1 MAAQDQLERSSR
13 DISIRRT
20 LVGVLGLNLLVALAK
35 LVVGWLSASISMVAD
50 GFHSLTDSA
59 SNVVGLIGI
68 SAAAKPPDEDH
79 PYGHRKFETLAALII
94 GGLLAMTAWEVLKSC
109 IERLRVGG
117 APEVTPL
124 AYVVMGA
131 TMIINLAV
139 SSYESRQGEKLE
151 SEVLKADAAHTRSD
165 FYSSLAVV
173 LSLIAAHYG
182 YPQLDVVAAL
192 AITLIIARAAFKI
205 LKENGMLL
213 ADTALLPAA
222 EVRKVVL
229 EVSGVE
235 SVHKIRT
242 RAGTQGGHADL
253 HIQLRPDMRLDE
265 AHDIGHLV
273 AAALRREL
281 GLQDVLV
288 HVEPPVGHETE
299 SLTGRES

>member
-1 MAAQDQLERSSR
+1 MTAGNEPGNSSR
-13 DISIRRT
+13 DTSIRRT

-35 LVVGWLSASISMVAD
+35 LLVGWMSASISMVAD

-79 PYGHRKFETLAALII
+79 PYGHRKFEILAALII

-117 APEVTPL
+117 APEVTSL
-124 AYVVMGA
+124 AFVVMGA
-131 TMIINLAV
+131 TMVINLAV
-139 SSYESRQGEKLE
+139 SRYESQKGKKLD
-151 SEVLKADAAHTRSD
+151 SELLKADAAHTQSD
-165 FYSSLAVV
+165 FYSSLTVI

-182 YPQLDVVAAL
+182 YPQLDVIAAL
-192 AITLIIARAAFKI
+192 VITLVIARAAFKI

-222 EVRKVVL
+222 EVREVVL
-229 EVSGVE
+229 GVPGVE

-242 RAGTQGGHADL
+242 RAGTMGGHADL

-265 AHDIGHLV
+265 AHSIGHRV
-273 AAALRREL
+273 AEELRQQL

-288 HVEPPVGHETE
+288 HVEPPVGHQ
-299 SLTGRES
+299 TGSTSNHD